1 MDNNQK
7 IFVSIYAKIYNDS
20 FSWDM
25 IDRLATG
32 TEIYEFL
39 MEDACHCFDENGS
52 IIPGDHNLWYLG
64 CNEKYGWLIVED
76 KLWSWDFGES
86 SFDIV
91 HAFVV
96 ELFNMGIFT
105 KQQYLVLLTKISEG
119 RQIDNMYSIG
129 EYLIGK
135 RGGIPWTKNP
145 DVGKFRDDIKCM
157 VSQVEKQFLNEGYEF
172 LKNKFE

>member
-1 MDNNQK
+1 MMDTDQK

-25 IDRLATG
+25 NDRLATG
-32 TEIYEFL
+32 TEIYDFL
-39 MEDACHCFDENGS
+39 MEDACHCFSEEGQM
-52 IIPGDHNLWYLG
+52 IPGDHNLWYLG
-64 CNEKYGWLIVED
+64 ASEKFGWLIVED
-76 KLWSWDFGES
+76 KVWSWDIGES
-86 SFDIV
+86 SFDNV

-105 KQQYLVLLTKISEG
+105 RQQYLVLLTKISEG

-135 RGGIPWTKNP
+135 RGGKTWTKDPNAGNFRQEIKRMTR
-145 DVGKFRDDIKCM
+145 DVEDSFRR
-157 VSQVEKQFLNEGYEF
+157 NGYRF
-172 LKNKFE
+172 YQ